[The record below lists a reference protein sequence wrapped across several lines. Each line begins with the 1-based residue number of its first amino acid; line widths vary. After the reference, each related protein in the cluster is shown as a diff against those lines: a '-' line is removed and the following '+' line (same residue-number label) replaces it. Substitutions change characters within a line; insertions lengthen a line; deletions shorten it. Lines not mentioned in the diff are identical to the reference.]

1 MSGVGVDMRIAVG
14 FDGSELSR
22 VALTMAEAHA
32 RAFNAEVH
40 VFSLTPHSPELN
52 APEIEA
58 AEATLKDI
66 KIRLDKEGLPCETH
80 LVIRS
85 LTQGEDLVNLTR
97 VHKIDEII
105 IGVKRRSRV
114 GKFLM
119 GSTAQFIILNC
130 ECPVVVVKK

>member
-1 MSGVGVDMRIAVG
+1 MKIAVG
-14 FDGSELSR
+14 FDGSELSEA
-22 VALTMAEAHA
+22 ALKMAENHA
-32 RAFNAEVH
+32 RVFNAEIH
-40 VFSLTPHSPELN
+40 VFTLTPHSPELN
-52 APEIEA
+52 APEVET
-58 AEATLKDI
+58 AEARLKDI
-66 KIRLDKEGLPCETH
+66 KARLNKGGIPCETY

-105 IGVKRRSRV
+105 IGVKKRSRV

-130 ECPVVVVKK
+130 DCPVVVVK

>member
-1 MSGVGVDMRIAVG
+1 MGVDMKIAVG
-14 FDGSELSR
+14 FDGSELSK
-22 VALTMAEAHA
+22 VALKMAEAHA
-32 RAFNAEVH
+32 RVFNAEIH
-40 VFSLTPHSPELN
+40 VFTLTPHSPELN
-52 APEIEA
+52 APEIAA
-58 AEATLKDI
+58 AEDKLKDI
-66 KIRLDKEGLPCETH
+66 KMHLNKEGIPCETH

-105 IGVKRRSRV
+105 IGVKKRSRV

-130 ECPVVVVKK
+130 ECPVVVVK